1 MKWTTEAKVGA
12 FSLAGIILFTII
24 IVHLS
29 TLVIFGRSGFLV
41 TGYFKEAEGIEKGN
55 PIHYAGVEVG
65 MVDNIAVK
73 TAKRYYR
80 CASIMMPRFL
90 RMLSLPFK
98 PAVSWAED
106 SSRFPEAIRTADISR
121 TV

>member
-1 MKWTTEAKVGA
+1 MMKWTTEAKVGA

-73 TAKRYYR
+73 NGEAV
-80 CASIMMPRFL
+80 
-90 RMLSLPFK
+90 LSLRFYNDAKIPK
-98 PAVSWAED
+98 DAEVTIQTSRAED

>member
-73 TAKRYYR
+73 NGEAV
-80 CASIMMPRFL
+80 
-90 RMLSLPFK
+90 LSL
-98 PAVSWAED
+98 
-106 SSRFPEAIRTADISR
+106 RFYNDISR

>member
-41 TGYFKEAEGIEKGN
+41 TGYFKEAEG
-55 PIHYAGVEVG
+55 HR
-65 MVDNIAVK
+65 
-73 TAKRYYR
+73 KR
-80 CASIMMPRFL
+80 
-90 RMLSLPFK
+90 K
-98 PAVSWAED
+98 PDPLCWRR
-106 SSRFPEAIRTADISR
+106 SRHGRQHCS
-121 TV
+121 

>member
-41 TGYFKEAEGIEKGN
+41 TCYFKEAEG
-55 PIHYAGVEVG
+55 
-65 MVDNIAVK
+65 
-73 TAKRYYR
+73 
-80 CASIMMPRFL
+80 F
-90 RMLSLPFK
+90 
-98 PAVSWAED
+98 
-106 SSRFPEAIRTADISR
+106 
-121 TV
+121 